1 MQALRRHA
9 SRGDN
14 LSLLN
19 QGLPSVWA
27 HNPQH
32 STYTEKLQKYQATI
46 EYMAAAGGTISWRR
60 TYEFKRGAVCAV
72 YLRPWE
78 HSHETRSTSNGQL
91 RVGCYT
97 CSDTISYMP
106 KKRQLSEYEG
116 TAMTHARV
124 LWIRFAFAGVP
135 QHESH
140 RDTSCRSN
148 AHRCCSLSRS
158 PYIIAQSSLRRN
170 WQRECE
176 GTAMPHVIV
185 WITLKHSMPI
195 CSFMNAPSVVV
206 APYSH
211 SAA

>member
-1 MQALRRHA
+1 M
-9 SRGDN
+9 
-14 LSLLN
+14 
-19 QGLPSVWA
+19 WT

-97 CSDTISYMP
+97 SGDTISYMP
-106 KKRQLSEYEG
+106 KKRQLSECG
-116 TAMTHARV
+116 GNGDA
-124 LWIRFAFAGVP
+124 
-135 QHESH
+135 S
-140 RDTSCRSN
+140 
-148 AHRCCSLSRS
+148 
-158 PYIIAQSSLRRN
+158 
-170 WQRECE
+170 CE
-176 GTAMPHVIV
+176 GAEGSYRVRWRPSA
-185 WITLKHSMPI
+185 WITLRHTTPTRGHI
-195 CSFMNAPSVVV
+195 NAASCCVRFVIL
-206 APYSH
+206 H